1 MKTVDEALQTVKGA
15 AKPLTFELRPIEE
28 SFGKVLGEDVKS
40 NIDVPGYPQSAMDGY
55 AIDFGAWDSKSPLT
69 VIGQIAAGD
78 FWDKPLKKGEALRIF
93 TGAPVPL
100 VCDTVVMQEHV
111 QRTNNIILIDASK
124 VKQGA
129 NVRPQGSQ
137 TVKGSLA
144 AKKGTFL
151 DAGTLGYLAGLGMSE
166 LKVVRA
172 PKVGVITTGNELV
185 KPGNPLEGG
194 ELYESNSFALHAG
207 LKEMGIEEVLFQT
220 AIDKEKAIAGAF
232 EKMCGSC
239 NLVLFTGGVSVG
251 DFDLVPK
258 ILKDA
263 GAEILFHKVA
273 QKPGKPLLFARLGE
287 TLIFGL
293 PGNPA
298 SVMTCFYI
306 YVWPAIQALGGL
318 EPKGLPRVNH
328 RLLNAVKRKP
338 GREQFYKAYVSQDG
352 VEVLENQL
360 SYQMDAFAKANA
372 LLRVDASCDS
382 LEEGAPCETILL
394 PSYLKK

>member
-1 MKTVDEALQTVKGA
+1 MKTVDEALKIVRDNA
-15 AKPLTFELRPIEE
+15 LPLKLKRKKLEK
-28 SFGKVLGEDVKS
+28 SFGRVLGKDLKS
-40 NIDVPGYPQSAMDGY
+40 SIDVPGYAQSAMDGY
-55 AIDFGAWDSKSPLT
+55 AIDFEKWNQSASLN
-69 VIGQIAAGD
+69 VVGQIAAGD
-78 FWDKPLKKGEALRIF
+78 FWDKPLQKGEALRIF
-93 TGAPVPL
+93 TGAPVPV
-100 VCDTVVMQEHV
+100 VCDTVVMQEYV
-111 QRTNNIILIDASK
+111 QRNGDSIKIDAKK

-137 TVKGSLA
+137 TI
-144 AKKGTFL
+144 KGTLAVKRGTYL
-151 DAGTLGYLAGLGMSE
+151 DAGTIGYLAGLGESE
-166 LKVVRA
+166 LNVIA
-172 PKVGVITTGNELV
+172 TPKVGVITTGNELV
-185 KPGNPLEGG
+185 KPGKDIVGG
-194 ELYESNSFALHAG
+194 ELYESNSFALQAG
-207 LKEMGIEEVLFQT
+207 LKEIGINKVMSRT
-220 AIDKEKAIAGAF
+220 AIDQEQDISEALEDMI
-232 EKMCGSC
+232 EVCD
-239 NLVLFTGGVSVG
+239 LVLFTGGVSVG

-258 ILKDA
+258 ILKEA

-306 YVWPAIQALGGL
+306 YVWPALQALKGL
-318 EPKGLPRVNH
+318 KPKGLPRINH
-328 RLLNAVKRKP
+328 SLLNAVKRKP

-372 LLRVDASCDS
+372 LLRVDASCDF